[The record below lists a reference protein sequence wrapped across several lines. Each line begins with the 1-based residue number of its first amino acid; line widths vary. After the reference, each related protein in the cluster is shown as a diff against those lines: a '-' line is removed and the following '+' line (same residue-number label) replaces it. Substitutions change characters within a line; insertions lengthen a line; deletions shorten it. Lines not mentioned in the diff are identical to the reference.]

1 MTDEKYM
8 IDGNVVINKL
18 AEQTMVLE
26 LASDTLI
33 KTVDTVKIQTDNIN
47 VIINNQL
54 RQEQKINDLEKF
66 IKFFFH
72 ININNPYNTCI
83 KCAGHILGG

>member
-66 IKFFFH
+66 IKFFS
-72 ININNPYNTCI
+72 IS
-83 KCAGHILGG
+83 ILIILTILVLNALGIF